1 MSFLFLTALK
11 VFQKISFLRFTP
23 HLSLCMAA
31 SPMNT
36 GLKLSEG
43 LNVPLT
49 QPLTHY
55 ALFFVLIVES

>member
-1 MSFLFLTALK
+1 
-11 VFQKISFLRFTP
+11 
-23 HLSLCMAA
+23 MAA
-31 SPMNT
+31 RPIDT

-55 ALFFVLIVES
+55 SLFFVLIVES